1 MPFAA
6 RIIVGTVVT
15 SSSSTT
21 RGLVRAK
28 YALTLRA
35 TPMRPGP
42 TRLSTATSIA
52 PRVVSADGCETPRPK
67 STSRRGGPGRVPRVR
82 LQHKHL
88 GEHPTFRACYL
99 YLEVL

>member
-21 RGLVRAK
+21 RGLVRAM
-28 YALTLRA
+28 YAFALR
-35 TPMRPGP
+35 TRPMRSGA

-52 PRVVSADGCETPRPK
+52 PRVVSVAG
-67 STSRRGGPGRVPRVR
+67 
-82 LQHKHL
+82 L
-88 GEHPTFRACYL
+88 GDPT
-99 YLEVL
+99 EVYGT